1 MADRVP
7 NDAEEARR
15 RARERLAARQE
26 RRAVEEGRRP
36 AKGSRRERSES
47 RGTRRAEQSEKDEPQ
62 GGSGVAGALGG
73 AVRGFVGAVGLKR
86 IAIVLGAILVSAL
99 LVFGI
104 ASLAHSC
111 SAEQPPE
118 PDESVQDEG
127 QGGEPEP
134 VSIPEGLD
142 AELTGRLETAA
153 AGNSDIAWI
162 ANHANDYAVD
172 GDVVQYK
179 LLKLAVD
186 EPEAVAFVRGFPE
199 AYPADGGDPYEE
211 EIADSSVPRLYQ
223 WDPRWGYTVYSSTTF
238 ALTGCCPTSLSMVY
252 MGLTG
257 KTDITPYDMG
267 LRAQNGGYMT
277 QYDGTDGAFLVNE
290 AASLGLSC
298 TEIGVSSDALRETLE
313 GGNVVI
319 CNVGP
324 GDFTEGGHYFVIT
337 GIADD
342 GTVSVNDPYSA
353 ERSSKTWD
361 IDQVIGQTK
370 ALYSYALA

>member
-1 MADRVP
+1 MADRMP

-15 RARERLAARQE
+15 HARERLAARQQ
-26 RRAVEEGRRP
+26 RRAAEGGRRP
-36 AKGSRRERSES
+36 AGPARKEAGAGRE
-47 RGTRRAEQSEKDEPQ
+47 TRRASRSGKAPQ
-62 GGSGVAGALGG
+62 RGGGIGGSLVEAA
-73 AVRGFVGAVGLKR
+73 RGLIEAVGVKR
-86 IAIVLGAILVSAL
+86 LAIVFGAL
-99 LVFGI
+99 LVTVLLVVGI
-104 ASLAHSC
+104 ASLANGC
-111 SAEQPPE
+111 STEQPIE
-118 PDESVQDEG
+118 PDEPAQDDG
-127 QGGEPEP
+127 QDGEPEP
-134 VSIPEGLD
+134 VDIPEGLD
-142 AELTGRLETAA
+142 AELAGRLETAA
-153 AGNSDIAWI
+153 AGNGDIAWI
-162 ANHANDYAVD
+162 ANHADDYAVD

-186 EPEAVAFVRGFPE
+186 EPEAIAFVRGFPE
-199 AYPADGGDPYEE
+199 SYPADGGEPCEDEV
-211 EIADSSVPRLYQ
+211 AASSVPRLYQ

-298 TEIGVSSDALRETLE
+298 TEIGVSGDALREALE

-361 IDQVIGQTK
+361 IDRIIGQTK

>member
-1 MADRVP
+1 MP
-7 NDAEEARR
+7 SDAEEARR
-15 RARERLAARQE
+15 RARERLAARQQ
-26 RRAVEEGRRP
+26 RRAAEEGRRP
-36 AKGSRRERSES
+36 AGPARKEAGAGRE
-47 RGTRRAEQSEKDEPQ
+47 TRRASRSGKAPQ
-62 GGSGVAGALGG
+62 RGGGGIGGSLVEAA
-73 AVRGFVGAVGLKR
+73 RGLIEAVGVKR
-86 IAIVLGAILVSAL
+86 LAIVFGAL
-99 LVFGI
+99 LVTVLLVVGI
-104 ASLAHSC
+104 ASLANSC
-111 SAEQPPE
+111 STEQPIE
-118 PDESVQDEG
+118 PDEPAQDDG

-134 VSIPEGLD
+134 VDIPEGLD
-142 AELTGRLETAA
+142 AELAGRLETAA
-153 AGNSDIAWI
+153 AGNGDIAWI
-162 ANHANDYAVD
+162 ANHADDYAVD

-186 EPEAVAFVRGFPE
+186 EPEAIAFVRGFPE
-199 AYPADGGDPYEE
+199 SYPADGGEPCEDEV
-211 EIADSSVPRLYQ
+211 AASSVPRLYQ

-298 TEIGVSSDALRETLE
+298 TEIGVSGDALREALE

-353 ERSSKTWD
+353 ERSSKAWD
-361 IDQVIGQTK
+361 IDRIIGQTK